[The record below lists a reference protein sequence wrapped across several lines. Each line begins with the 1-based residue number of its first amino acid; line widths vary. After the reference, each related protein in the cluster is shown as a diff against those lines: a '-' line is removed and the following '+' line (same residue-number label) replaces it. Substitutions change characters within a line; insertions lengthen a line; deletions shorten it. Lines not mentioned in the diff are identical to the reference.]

1 VQKKYKLIRIY
12 IMNSVEIGK
21 YLGCAVIF
29 ILVIYVSI
37 AVMKPSN
44 VMREGLTSG
53 DGITSLD
60 NYLEQL
66 KREASTLK
74 TKVDLGTSGAKKKW
88 QDILVQI
95 EDNVNLKTLET
106 ISLIPKEKNGCPDCD
121 SKSMKNILAYNQYK
135 EGLKGL
141 DDFLDGY

>member
-1 VQKKYKLIRIY
+1 
-12 IMNSVEIGK
+12 MNSVEIGK

-95 EDNVNLKTLET
+95 EDNLKTLET
-106 ISLIPKEKNGCPDCD
+106 ISLIPKEKKWL
-121 SKSMKNILAYNQYK
+121 SRIVKV
-135 EGLKGL
+135 
-141 DDFLDGY
+141 